1 MKKTRTT
8 NVVMSKPMYVG
19 CASLDLSNLTIL
31 EFHYNG
37 VETIKIHIQCL
48 IVILI
53 VLFIVLSIQIFMNG

>member
-1 MKKTRTT
+1 
-8 NVVMSKPMYVG
+8 MSKPMYVG

-37 VETIKIHIQCL
+37 IETIKIHIQCL